1 LYDKAITLP
10 QLAFA
15 RILRQTATLKSAT
28 MKVPRTAQ
36 AVTLAAIASTA
47 TATNNFLTPDKL
59 EADIRTEE

>member
-1 LYDKAITLP
+1 
-10 QLAFA
+10 
-15 RILRQTATLKSAT
+15 